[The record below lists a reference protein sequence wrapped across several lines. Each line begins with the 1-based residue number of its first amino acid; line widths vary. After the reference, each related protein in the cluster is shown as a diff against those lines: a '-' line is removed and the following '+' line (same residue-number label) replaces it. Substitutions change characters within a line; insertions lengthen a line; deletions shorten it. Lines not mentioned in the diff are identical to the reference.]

1 MDFSKVK
8 RGYFVGI
15 GGVGVNALARFATD
29 FGIEV
34 SGSDAKV
41 NGLCAKLVERGA
53 IIGDEPNFDAIDK
66 ADFLVFSSA
75 IPSDNPEIARAKE
88 RGIPVFERHEF
99 LGEVASLFGKVVG
112 IAGTHGKTTT
122 SAMLTQILFENGVK
136 FASMIGGE
144 SIDFSNYVNNTG
156 AKSFADLKDCT
167 FACEACEYKRNL
179 LALPTDVAVVLNAE
193 CDHPDC
199 YENLESVKS
208 TFAEFLQK
216 AKVKIVCDEYAD
228 LVDGDCRQK
237 ETSGFCVRLSGE
249 EKEKVR
255 CFYNGKN
262 AIYSD
267 GKLMAS
273 AKLQDDGEYNYKNAA
288 FALAAAK
295 AIGQDFKKSVRALTE
310 YRGVKRRFERAQDI
324 AGAKVYFDFA
334 HHPSEIASL
343 INRAKPMGKI
353 LVVFQPHTYSR
364 TKAYLNDF
372 AKVLGVKNNGVKTLA
387 IMPTYAAREIPRDG
401 VESDELVKAIFD
413 KFRKRNVYLV
423 KDKQSTVDF
432 VKSQAKNHDVILMI
446 GAGDI
451 YDLKELL

>member
-1 MDFSKVK
+1 
-8 RGYFVGI
+8 
-15 GGVGVNALARFATD
+15 
-29 FGIEV
+29 
-34 SGSDAKV
+34 
-41 NGLCAKLVERGA
+41 
-53 IIGDEPNFDAIDK
+53 
-66 ADFLVFSSA
+66 
-75 IPSDNPEIARAKE
+75 
-88 RGIPVFERHEF
+88 
-99 LGEVASLFGKVVG
+99 
-112 IAGTHGKTTT
+112 
-122 SAMLTQILFENGVK
+122 
-136 FASMIGGE
+136 
-144 SIDFSNYVNNTG
+144 
-156 AKSFADLKDCT
+156 
-167 FACEACEYKRNL
+167 
-179 LALPTDVAVVLNAE
+179 
-193 CDHPDC
+193 
-199 YENLESVKS
+199 
-208 TFAEFLQK
+208 
-216 AKVKIVCDEYAD
+216 
-228 LVDGDCRQK
+228 
-237 ETSGFCVRLSGE
+237 
-249 EKEKVR
+249 
-255 CFYNGKN
+255 
-262 AIYSD
+262 
-267 GKLMAS
+267 MAS